1 MITEPFTLTFHWFS
15 LIEPPRFTKR
25 IKSTVTV
32 LGKMAE
38 FKCCVEGSPTL
49 SVQWQKDE
57 NWILEDPKFER
68 TFENNVATLRI
79 PVCEAIHSGK
89 YTCQVVNEAGKD
101 KCFATLT
108 VQGMHMLK

>member
-1 MITEPFTLTFHWFS
+1 MTNYEIFNWFS
-15 LIEPPRFTKR
+15 FIEPPTFTKR
-25 IKSTVTV
+25 IENTATV

-38 FKCCVEGSPTL
+38 FQCIVAGSPTL

-57 NWILEDPKFER
+57 NWILEDPKIVR

-79 PVCEAIHSGK
+79 PACEALHGGK

-101 KCFATLT
+101 KCFAILN
-108 VQGMHMLK
+108 VQGMLMFN